1 MKTAEI
7 IQIEYRFGDTMR
19 KLSLSTNPGIS
30 EIVCT
35 GPGMAE
41 IFHTDGLID
50 SIVSDQMVLTGIIKG
65 GKIET
70 PDMSDIARVL

>member
-7 IQIEYRFGDTMR
+7 IQIEYRLGDTVR
-19 KLSLSTNPGIS
+19 KFSLSTNPGIS
-30 EIVCT
+30 KIVCT

-50 SIVSDQMVLTGIIKG
+50 SIVSDQMVLTGIVSG
-65 GKIET
+65 SKIEAIG
-70 PDMSDIARVL
+70 MDIARVS